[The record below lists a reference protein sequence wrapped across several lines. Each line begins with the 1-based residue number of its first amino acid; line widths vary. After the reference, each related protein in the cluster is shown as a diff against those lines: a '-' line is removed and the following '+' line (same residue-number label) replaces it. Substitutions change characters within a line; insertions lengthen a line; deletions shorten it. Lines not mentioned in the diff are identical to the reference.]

1 LTAPAPQVGHACMRM
16 VNNRHHDD
24 GKKLPTLWCSTAILM
39 RAPVAN
45 YYALGLLKQ
54 QGW

>member
-1 LTAPAPQVGHACMRM
+1 MMM

-24 GKKLPTLWCSTAILM
+24 GKKLPTLWCGIAILM

-45 YYALGLLKQ
+45 SYVFGLPKQ